1 MSKTKKSTREKADT
15 APLSDA
21 LAGLLAER
29 NRLQQELTAVDE
41 RVGGERI
48 EEIKQVAA
56 AKKRAWDKWNQ
67 LDQQLHAL
75 GGEKILK
82 QVEAARADIERQ
94 LAKVNQ
100 TIAGELGLATEGAG
114 APAAAPRKPGGR
126 MACPT
131 TAAKAYV
138 LTEVMSD
145 RPMTV
150 PDIAA
155 AAAKADPA
163 AGWNEDRVRQ
173 AMNAYTCFQSMG
185 RGKGYIFRK
194 P

>member
-1 MSKTKKSTREKADT
+1 MSKTKKPTKEKPEAI
-15 APLSDA
+15 PLSDA

-29 NRLQQELTAVDE
+29 NRLQQERSAVDDQ
-41 RVGGERI
+41 VGGENI
-48 EEIKQVAA
+48 EEIKKVAA
-56 AKKRAWDKWNQ
+56 DKKRAWEKWNR

-75 GGEKILK
+75 NGEKILK
-82 QVEAARADIERQ
+82 QVEAARADVERQ

-100 TIAGELGLATEGAG
+100 SIAGELGLPTEAAG
-114 APAAAPRKPGGR
+114 VPAATPHKSGGR

-131 TAAKAYV
+131 PAAKAYI

-155 AAAKADPA
+155 AASKADPA
-163 AGWNEDRVRQ
+163 AGWTEDRVRQ